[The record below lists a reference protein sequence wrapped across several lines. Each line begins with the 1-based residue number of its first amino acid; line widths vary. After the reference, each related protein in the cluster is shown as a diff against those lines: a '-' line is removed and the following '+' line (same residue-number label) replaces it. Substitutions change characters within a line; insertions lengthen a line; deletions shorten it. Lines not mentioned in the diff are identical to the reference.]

1 MFLKQL
7 NNILN
12 NSSFRLIVLYS
23 SLYITSSLVLLGFIF
38 WSTMT
43 YVFQQIDHH
52 IEYDRQTLMQIY
64 NQYGKEKLIES
75 IDERLKREV
84 FDSIYLLYDSEKG
97 ILAGNLGNIPA
108 EISDFGWYRIN
119 LHKCACKIAAHSN
132 EAQILVKPLTTKEG
146 ESGQLIFLNGVD
158 MNAAQQQQN
167 LIINRMGWGLFIILI
182 LGIMGGFIISRKTLR
197 KIDLINTTILDIHD
211 GDLDIRVPLRGTDD
225 DYDLLAY
232 NINQML
238 DQINILVANIQNI
251 SNHVSHDLRTPLTRM
266 RGKLENI
273 LPEVNQQQVDNIL
286 TVIEETDQLLAT
298 FNAILRISKVESGAN
313 TGSFSLF
320 SISQLLQDVGE
331 FYEPLA
337 NDKQISLSIQT
348 HDKIEMNGD
357 RDMLFQ
363 AIANIVDNAIKYSQ
377 DGGEIKLLSKTQN
390 NKIIL
395 SISDNGKGIPDD
407 KKQKVFERFYQLSK
421 HRGGNGHGL
430 GLSLVGAII
439 KLHKG
444 EIKLKDNHPG
454 LIVEL
459 VFKHK

>member
-1 MFLKQL
+1 MFLKYL
-7 NNILN
+7 KKILN

-23 SLYITSSLVLLGFIF
+23 SLYITSSLILLGFIF
-38 WSTMT
+38 WSTMS
-43 YVFQQIDHH
+43 YVYQQMDHH

-64 NQYGKEKLIES
+64 KQDGEAKLIES
-75 IDERLKREV
+75 INERLKREV
-84 FDSIYLLYDSEKG
+84 FDSIYLLYNTEKG
-97 ILAGNLGNIPA
+97 ILAGNLGSIPT
-108 EISDFGWYRIN
+108 EITGFGWYRIN
-119 LHKCACKIAAHSN
+119 LNKCYCKISKHSN
-132 EAQILVKPLTTKEG
+132 EAQVLVKPLITKETETG
-146 ESGQLIFLNGVD
+146 KLIFLNGLD
-158 MNAAQQQQN
+158 MNAAQQQQS
-167 LIINRMGWGLFIILI
+167 LIINRMAWGLFIILI
-182 LGIMGGFIISRKTLR
+182 LGIIGGLIISHKTIR
-197 KIDLINTTILDIHD
+197 KIDLINTTILDIHE
-211 GDLDIRVPLRGTDD
+211 GDLNERIPLRGTDD

-238 DQINILVANIQNI
+238 DQINILVTNIQNI

-266 RGKLENI
+266 RGRLENI
-273 LPEVNQQQVDNIL
+273 LPEVNQQQVENIL
-286 TVIEETDQLLAT
+286 KVIDEADQLLAT

-313 TGSFSLF
+313 VGSFSLF

-337 NDKQISLSIQT
+337 NDKDITLTVEAHSL
-348 HDKIEMNGD
+348 IEMNGD

-377 DGGEIKLLSKTQN
+377 NGGQIKLRVIAMKD
-390 NKIIL
+390 KIIL
-395 SISDNGKGIPDD
+395 SVSDNGNGIPDS

-444 EIKLKDNHPG
+444 KIKLKNNHPG

-459 VFKHK
+459 VFKR